1 MLLTEARRG
10 CVVPAAAAWWLLQGV
25 GGRGACARAE
35 PLPNGGGSRRGGLN
49 HLDSFLPSKFQFARQ
64 EGEAEA
70 KNTACVFQGM
80 LWLPALVS

>member
-1 MLLTEARRG
+1 MSGGE
-10 CVVPAAAAWWLLQGV
+10 VPAPERSLYLMEM
-25 GGRGACARAE
+25 GRGE
-35 PLPNGGGSRRGGLN
+35 GGLN

-70 KNTACVFQGM
+70 KNAACVFQGM